1 MSRELV
7 YLITILVYKGTLGFE
22 NAVKS
27 SDAMSQAARKRAT
40 GASGAGDRLY
50 ERLRAQFDVEH
61 TLGWLFHDIH
71 RLLGKSFESRIE
83 GMGLTRSQWRVL
95 ISLKRQDGLTQTELA
110 DIVELEKAPLGKL
123 LDKLE
128 SKGWITRRDDPDDR
142 RARRVYC
149 TAKIERHLTG
159 IAEAARAMFAEA
171 LAGMRENEVKS
182 LIDRLQLIKRNLGG
196 TDDVVPAPI
205 RKSRHEEAR

>member
-1 MSRELV
+1 M
-7 YLITILVYKGTLGFE
+7 
-22 NAVKS
+22 KS
-27 SDAMSQAARKRAT
+27 VDAMSQARRRPAKAN
-40 GASGAGDRLY
+40 GEGDRLY

-71 RLLGKSFESRIE
+71 RLLGKSFESRIV
-83 GMGLTRSQWRVL
+83 GMGLTRAQWRVL
-95 ISLKRQDGLTQTELA
+95 IALKREDGQTQTELA
-110 DIVELEKAPLGKL
+110 DLVEMEKAPIGKI

-128 SKGWITRRDDPDDR
+128 KGGWITRRGDPDDR

-171 LAGMRENEVKS
+171 LAGMREGEVKT
-182 LIDRLQLIKRNLGG
+182 LIDRLQRMKRNLGG
-196 TDDVVPAPI
+196 PED
-205 RKSRHEEAR
+205 

>member
-1 MSRELV
+1 
-7 YLITILVYKGTLGFE
+7 
-22 NAVKS
+22 
-27 SDAMSQAARKRAT
+27 MSQAVRRRASKVNGT
-40 GASGAGDRLY
+40 GDRLY

-71 RLLGKSFESRIE
+71 RLLGKSFESGIE

-95 ISLKRQDGLTQTELA
+95 ISLKREDGMTQTELA
-110 DIVELEKAPLGKL
+110 DMVELEKAPLGKL

-149 TAKIERHLTG
+149 TAKIEKHLKG

-171 LAGMRENEVKS
+171 LAGMREDEVKD
-182 LIDRLQLIKRNLGG
+182 LIDHLQLIKRNLGG
-196 TDDVVPAPI
+196 SDDTNGAPA
-205 RKSRHEEAR
+205 RKLSTRKAP